1 MVKGSTVK
9 KKRKKE
15 AEKLVID
22 GNALYELDTE
32 CLERKRKG
40 NSLQSTRNIPII
52 EQAKNNKIRK
62 RRRYD
67 KSNK

>member
-1 MVKGSTVK
+1 MKI
-9 KKRKKE
+9 RKKE
-15 AEKLVID
+15 TEKLVID

-32 CLERKRKG
+32 CLERKQKG
-40 NSLQSTRNIPII
+40 ISLQSTRNTPII
-52 EQAKNNKIRK
+52 EQAKNNTIRK

>member
-1 MVKGSTVK
+1 MKS
-9 KKRKKE
+9 RKKE

-32 CLERKRKG
+32 CLERKQKG

>member
-1 MVKGSTVK
+1 MENQ
-9 KKRKKE
+9 KRKTQ
-15 AEKLVID
+15 KLVID

-32 CLERKRKG
+32 CLERKPKVIP
-40 NSLQSTRNIPII
+40 LQSTRNTPIR
-52 EQAKNNKIRK
+52 EQAKNNTIRK

>member
-1 MVKGSTVK
+1 MKS
-9 KKRKKE
+9 RKKE

-32 CLERKRKG
+32 CLEPKRKG

>member
-1 MVKGSTVK
+1 MKS
-9 KKRKKE
+9 RKKE

-32 CLERKRKG
+32 CLERKPKG
-40 NSLQSTRNIPII
+40 IPLQSTRNTPII
-52 EQAKNNKIRK
+52 EQAKNNTIRK

>member
-1 MVKGSTVK
+1 MKS
-9 KKRKKE
+9 RKKE

-22 GNALYELDTE
+22 GNARYELDTE
-32 CLERKRKG
+32 CMERKRKG

-52 EQAKNNKIRK
+52 AQAKNNKIRK

>member
-1 MVKGSTVK
+1 M
-9 KKRKKE
+9 
-15 AEKLVID
+15 VID

>member
-1 MVKGSTVK
+1 MKGSTVMK
-9 KKRKKE
+9 SRKKE

-40 NSLQSTRNIPII
+40 NSLQSTRNTPII
-52 EQAKNNKIRK
+52 EHAKNNKIRK

>member
-1 MVKGSTVK
+1 MKGSTVMK
-9 KKRKKE
+9 SRKKE

-22 GNALYELDTE
+22 GNALYELDPE

-40 NSLQSTRNIPII
+40 NSLQSTRNTPII

>member
-1 MVKGSTVK
+1 MKTENK
-9 KKRKKE
+9 D

-22 GNALYELDTE
+22 GNALYELDLE
-32 CLERKRKG
+32 CLERKQMG
-40 NSLQSTRNIPII
+40 NALQSTRNTPII
-52 EQAKNNKIRK
+52 KQAKNNKSRK

>member
-1 MVKGSTVK
+1 MKI
-9 KKRKKE
+9 RKKE
-15 AEKLVID
+15 NEKLVID

-32 CLERKRKG
+32 CLERKQKG
-40 NSLQSTRNIPII
+40 NSLQSTRNTPII
-52 EQAKNNKIRK
+52 EQAKNNIIRK

>member
-1 MVKGSTVK
+1 MKS
-9 KKRKKE
+9 RKKE

-40 NSLQSTRNIPII
+40 NSLQSTRSIPII

>member
-1 MVKGSTVK
+1 MKS
-9 KKRKKE
+9 RKKE

-22 GNALYELDTE
+22 GNSLYELDTE

>member
-1 MVKGSTVK
+1 MKS
-9 KKRKKE
+9 RKKE
-15 AEKLVID
+15 AGKLVID

>member
-1 MVKGSTVK
+1 MKS
-9 KKRKKE
+9 RKKE

-40 NSLQSTRNIPII
+40 NSLQSTRNTPII

-67 KSNK
+67 QSNK

>member
-1 MVKGSTVK
+1 MKS
-9 KKRKKE
+9 RKKE

-22 GNALYELDTE
+22 GNALYELDIE

>member
-1 MVKGSTVK
+1 MKS
-9 KKRKKE
+9 RKKE

-32 CLERKRKG
+32 CLERKRKV
-40 NSLQSTRNIPII
+40 NSLQTTRNIPII
-52 EQAKNNKIRK
+52 EQAKNNKIRN

>member
-1 MVKGSTVK
+1 MKS
-9 KKRKKE
+9 RKKE

-32 CLERKRKG
+32 CLEQKRKG